1 MELFEAPAFTKALP
15 TYLNDDD
22 YRALQKLLIA
32 NPEAGEVISGTGGFR
47 KIRWQD
53 SRRNKGKRGGLRII
67 YYHFSED
74 MQIWLLTIYDKNE
87 ASDLSAA
94 QKKMLKIAIDLEK
107 QNRSKA
113 RRKL

>member
-15 TYLNDDD
+15 NYLNDDD
-22 YRALQKLLIA
+22 YRAFQKFIVA
-32 NPEAGEVISGTGGFR
+32 NPDAGEVISGTGGFR

-74 MQIWLLTIYDKNE
+74 KQIWLLTIYDKDE
-87 ASDLSAA
+87 AANLTAS
-94 QKKMLKIAIDLEK
+94 QKKLLQAAIDSEK
-107 QNRSKA
+107 QTRAKI
-113 RRKL
+113 RRK

>member
-15 TYLNDDD
+15 DYLNDND
-22 YRALQKLLIA
+22 YRALQKLLIS
-32 NPEAGEVISGTGGFR
+32 NPEAGEVMPGTGGFR

-74 MQIWLLTIYDKNE
+74 KQIWFLTIYDKDE
-87 ASDLSAA
+87 ASDLTAA
-94 QKKMLKIAIDLEK
+94 QKKMLKAAIDLEK
-107 QNRSKA
+107 QNRSKV

>member
-15 TYLNDDD
+15 NYLNDDD
-22 YRALQKLLIA
+22 YRALQKILIV

-47 KIRWQD
+47 KIRWRD
-53 SRRNKGKRGGLRII
+53 SRRNKGTRGGLRII

-74 MQIWLLTIYDKNE
+74 MQIWLLIIYDKNE
-87 ASDLSAA
+87 ASDLSAT
-94 QKKMLKIAIDLEK
+94 QKKMLKTAIDLEK
-107 QNRSKA
+107 QNRTKA